1 MKEKIQSLPSSPGVY
16 LMKDSLGG
24 IIYVGKSKNLKK
36 RVQSYFY
43 QSKSQ
48 PKKIKALVSHIRDLE
63 HRVTD
68 TEFEA
73 FMLECRLIQELKPMY
88 NKKMKN
94 PLAYTYIV
102 IKVRDGLRRIE
113 IAGEPAGNDGAVYF
127 GPYTASRHSVE
138 RVIQS
143 FLVCCQIACS
153 SAGFNGSA
161 CLNHSLGLCRGVCLG
176 GEAVDEYNEII
187 DRFIAMLDG
196 SDRSLY
202 EEMRDRMQ
210 RAAERYDFETA
221 AKFRDCIEAFDYI
234 LMKEK
239 VIGFTGED
247 RNIVVIEEL
256 DEDRIK
262 LFLIKR
268 SRILYSERISVRGC
282 DTASLCVKIKT
293 AIYSYF
299 GPDTRLPSSEVSREE
314 VDEAQIIYSYLQ
326 RSDGRYLVIPEE
338 WLGSESSAEL
348 DDALDT
354 LLDNAGTP
362 VIH

>member
-43 QSKSQ
+43 HSNSH
-48 PKKIKALVSHIRDLE
+48 PKKIKTLVSHIKDLE

-102 IKVRDGLRRIE
+102 IKMRNGLRRIE
-113 IAGEPAGNDGAVYF
+113 IASEHAGNDDAVYF

-138 RVIQS
+138 RALQS
-143 FLVCCQIACS
+143 FQECCQIACS
-153 SAGFNGSA
+153 STVFNGSA
-161 CLNHSLGLCRGVCLG
+161 CLNHSLGLCRGMCLG
-176 GEAVDEYNEII
+176 GEAVNEYNEII

-202 EEMRDRMQ
+202 EEMRRSMQ
-210 RAAERYDFETA
+210 RAAERYDFEAA
-221 AKFRDCIEAFDYI
+221 AKFRDCSEALDYI
-234 LMKEK
+234 LMKEE

-247 RNIVVIEEL
+247 RNIVVFEEL

-268 SRILYSERISVRGC
+268 NRILYSEKINVRGLGIQ
-282 DTASLCVKIKT
+282 SLINNIKKS
-293 AIYSYF
+293 IFIHF
-299 GPDTRLPSSEVSREE
+299 GADSHPPSGGVTREE

-326 RSDGRYLVIPEE
+326 RSDGRYLLIPGE
-338 WLGSESSAEL
+338 WIVSEDDPEIDGELHARLGETFSTILS
-348 DDALDT
+348 
-354 LLDNAGTP
+354 
-362 VIH
+362 